1 MGRQSN
7 RTDPHERRQVVGD
20 PALYGLMGL
29 NLGDFISLGLQ
40 AISPVNIGEGNF
52 KQVFYGETPEL
63 LFLPESHT
71 GLCKGREGR

>member
-1 MGRQSN
+1 M
-7 RTDPHERRQVVGD
+7 VI
-20 PALYGLMGL
+20 LILLMGL

>member
-1 MGRQSN
+1 
-7 RTDPHERRQVVGD
+7 
-20 PALYGLMGL
+20 MGL

-52 KQVFYGETPEL
+52 KQVFSGETPEL
-63 LFLPESHT
+63 PVLPESHT